1 MKRITFLIALIFFLL
16 PPWCWS
22 QGPNTQEKG
31 SVILEVEGHA
41 CMGDERSRKETR
53 LMAITETKR
62 KAAEMALT
70 HISSETK
77 MEDFTVSSDII
88 DAYSQAK
95 VKIIEEQEAGWFTDE
110 FAGECYK
117 TKLKVEVIP
126 DLDRLSKAVNK
137 DSLLQEPNAPL
148 TVKLWT
154 DKNSYRVGEKIKIY
168 LRGNKPFYARIV
180 YQDTKGNLIQLIPNP
195 YRNDNYFNGG
205 VTYEIPSGND
215 RFDLQVSPPLGEEKI
230 ILYTSTGDLG
240 KLDLQQAGEIYVVRD
255 SSTAM
260 DAKTRGVTI
269 TQKTG
274 NHGPGVAEFSEAHV
288 MVTTME

>member
-1 MKRITFLIALIFFLL
+1 MKSIIFLCLIALFIL
-16 PPWCWS
+16 PS
-22 QGPNTQEKG
+22 YGRAQNENTFTQD

-41 CMGDERSRKETR
+41 CMGDERSRKDTR

-70 HISSETK
+70 HISSETTMK
-77 MEDFTVSSDII
+77 DYTVSSDIV

-95 VKIIEEQEAGWFTDE
+95 VKIIEEIEATWFTDQ
-110 FAGECYK
+110 FAGECYR

-126 DLDRLSKAVNK
+126 DPTALSKSIKKEA
-137 DSLLQEPNAPL
+137 LIEEPNAPL
-148 TVKLWT
+148 TVRLWT
-154 DKNSYRVGEKIKIY
+154 DKNNYRVNEKIKIY

-180 YQDTKGNLIQLIPNP
+180 YQDAKGNLIQLIPNP
-195 YRNDNYFNGG
+195 YRSDNYFNGG

-230 ILYTSTGDLG
+230 LLYTATSDLG
-240 KLDLQQAGEIYVVRD
+240 KLDLQQAGSVYVVQD
-255 SSTAM
+255 SSKGVEQ
-260 DAKTRGVTI
+260 KTRGVAI

-274 NHGPGVAEFSEAHV
+274 ASSPNVSEFSEANV
-288 MVTTME
+288 TVTTMK

>member
-1 MKRITFLIALIFFLL
+1 MKRIIFLCLIALLIL
-16 PPWCWS
+16 PS
-22 QGPNTQEKG
+22 YGQAQNENTYGQD

-41 CMGDERSRKETR
+41 CMGDERSRKDTR

-70 HISSETK
+70 HVSSETTMK
-77 MEDFTVSSDII
+77 DYTVSSDIV

-95 VKIIEEQEAGWFTDE
+95 VKIIEEKEATWFTDQ
-110 FAGECYK
+110 FAGECYR

-126 DLDRLSKAVNK
+126 DLTTLSKSIKK
-137 DSLLQEPNAPL
+137 DALIEEPNAPL

-154 DKNSYRVGEKIKIY
+154 DKNNYRVNEKIKIY

-180 YQDTKGNLIQLIPNP
+180 YQDAKGNLIQLIPNP
-195 YRNDNYFNGG
+195 YRSDNYFNGG

-230 ILYTSTGDLG
+230 LLYTATSDLG
-240 KLDLQQAGEIYVVRD
+240 KLDLQQAGSVYVVQD
-255 SSTAM
+255 SSKGM
-260 DAKTRGVTI
+260 EQKTRGVAI

-274 NHGPGVAEFSEAHV
+274 ASSSNVSEFSEANV
-288 MVTTME
+288 TVTTMK

>member
-1 MKRITFLIALIFFLL
+1 MKRIIFLCLIALLIL
-16 PPWCWS
+16 PSYGWA
-22 QGPNTQEKG
+22 QNENTYGQD

-41 CMGDERSRKETR
+41 CMGDERSRKNTR

-70 HISSETK
+70 HISSETTMK
-77 MEDFTVSSDII
+77 DYTVSSDIV

-95 VKIIEEQEAGWFTDE
+95 VKIIEEIEATWFTDQ
-110 FAGECYK
+110 FAGECYR

-126 DLDRLSKAVNK
+126 DPTALSKSIKKEA
-137 DSLLQEPNAPL
+137 LIEEPNAPL
-148 TVKLWT
+148 TVRLWT
-154 DKNSYRVGEKIKIY
+154 DKNNYRVNEKIKIY

-180 YQDTKGNLIQLIPNP
+180 YQDAKGNLIQLIPNP
-195 YRNDNYFNGG
+195 YRSDNYFNGG

-230 ILYTSTGDLG
+230 LLYTATSDLG
-240 KLDLQQAGEIYVVRD
+240 KLDLQQAGSVYVVQD
-255 SSTAM
+255 SSKGM
-260 DAKTRGVTI
+260 EQKTRGVAI

-274 NHGPGVAEFSEAHV
+274 GSSPNVSEFSEANV
-288 MVTTME
+288 TVTTVK

>member
-1 MKRITFLIALIFFLL
+1 
-16 PPWCWS
+16 
-22 QGPNTQEKG
+22 
-31 SVILEVEGHA
+31 
-41 CMGDERSRKETR
+41 MGDERSRKETR

-70 HISSETK
+70 YISSETK
-77 MEDFTVSSDII
+77 VEDFTVSSDIV
-88 DAYSQAK
+88 DAYSRAQ

-126 DLDRLSKAVNK
+126 DFDRLSKAANK
-137 DSLLQEPNAPL
+137 ESLLQEPNAPL

-154 DKNSYRVGEKIKIY
+154 DKNSYRVGERVKIY

-180 YQDTKGNLIQLIPNP
+180 YQDTGGNLIQLIPNP

-215 RFDLQVSPPLGEEKI
+215 RFGLQVSPPLGEEKI

-240 KLDLQQAGEIYVVRD
+240 KLDLQQAGEIYMVRD

-274 NHGPGVAEFSEAHV
+274 SNDPGVAEFSEAHV

>member
-1 MKRITFLIALIFFLL
+1 MKRIIFLCLIALLFL
-16 PPWCWS
+16 PS
-22 QGPNTQEKG
+22 YGQAQNENTYGQD

-41 CMGDERSRKETR
+41 CMGDERSRKDTR

-70 HISSETK
+70 HIRSETTMK
-77 MEDFTVSSDII
+77 DYTVSSDIV
-88 DAYSQAK
+88 DAYSKAS
-95 VKIIEEQEAGWFTDE
+95 VKIIEEKESTWFTDQ
-110 FAGECYK
+110 FAGECYR

-126 DLDRLSKAVNK
+126 DLSAMSEPVKK
-137 DSLLQEPNAPL
+137 DALIEEPNAPL

-154 DKNSYRVGEKIKIY
+154 DKNNYRVNEKIKIY

-180 YQDTKGNLIQLIPNP
+180 YQDAKGNLIQLIPNP
-195 YRNDNYFNGG
+195 YRSDNYFNGG

-230 ILYTSTGDLG
+230 LLYTATSDLG
-240 KLDLQQAGEIYVVRD
+240 KLNLQQAGSVYVVQD
-255 SSTAM
+255 SSKGM
-260 DAKTRGVTI
+260 EQKTRGVAI

-274 NHGPGVAEFSEAHV
+274 ASSPDVSEFSEANV
-288 MVTTME
+288 TVTTMK